1 MSLAWSAPTKLL
13 ITVSGTLVV
22 SSCVIDMELKPY
34 NVNSQVVFVLMLV
47 DITDCNLTN
56 AGRLLLILL

>member
-47 DITDCNLTN
+47 NITDCNLTN
-56 AGRLLLILL
+56 AG